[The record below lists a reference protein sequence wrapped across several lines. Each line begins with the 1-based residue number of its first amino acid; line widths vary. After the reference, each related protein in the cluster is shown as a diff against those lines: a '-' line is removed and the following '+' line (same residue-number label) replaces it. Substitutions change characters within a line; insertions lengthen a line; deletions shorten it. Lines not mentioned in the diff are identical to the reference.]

1 MMVVKGMN
9 LENENKEALWKKEK
23 DLAKWKPGR
32 GATKRRDKS

>member
-1 MMVVKGMN
+1 MN

-32 GATKRRDKS
+32 GAMENSSRAIGAPML